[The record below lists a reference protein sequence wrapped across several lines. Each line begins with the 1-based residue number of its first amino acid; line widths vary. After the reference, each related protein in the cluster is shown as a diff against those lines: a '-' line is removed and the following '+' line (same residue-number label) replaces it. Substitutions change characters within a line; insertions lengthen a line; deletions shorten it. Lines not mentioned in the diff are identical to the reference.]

1 MIASMASFTVGSTRE
16 TQTSTGLLQTYAP
29 LYTECSKDSSTKK
42 VTLFL
47 DERRVQTSTPVNFM
61 TVPVVLSL

>member
-1 MIASMASFTVGSTRE
+1 MIASMASFTVESTRE
-16 TQTSTGLLQTYAP
+16 TQTSTGLLQIYAP
-29 LYTECSKDSSTKK
+29 LYAECSKVSSTKK